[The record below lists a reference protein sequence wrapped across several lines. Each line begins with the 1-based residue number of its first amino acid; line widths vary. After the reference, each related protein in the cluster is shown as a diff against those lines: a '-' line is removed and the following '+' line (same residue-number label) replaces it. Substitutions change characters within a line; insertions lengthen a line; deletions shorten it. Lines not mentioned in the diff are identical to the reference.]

1 MINFPDYEYLHDVD
15 IVSSDF
21 IQRITSVINKIALF
35 KEMRIKNYSHNWFD
49 DENLDKIILRDKH
62 LKKFKASRR
71 NIDEQFVLGFF
82 CFFSIGVFFHDHSR
96 ITGLQGKG
104 EGISLTLYY
113 HFHPLHRHLDISRE
127 ITAESS
133 PLHVGSSR
141 TRTRNL
147 WFLSESR

>member
-71 NIDEQFVLGFF
+71 NIDEQFVLFFFLFFFNWGFL
-82 CFFSIGVFFHDHSR
+82 SR
-96 ITGLQGKG
+96 PFTNHRTAG
-104 EGISLTLYY
+104 EGGGHFFNSLL
-113 HFHPLHRHLDISRE
+113 PLPPASRALRH
-127 ITAESS
+127 
-133 PLHVGSSR
+133 
-141 TRTRNL
+141 
-147 WFLSESR
+147 